1 MVKILRRKDKTGFKP
16 GNLNDMLRHSK
27 GEIIVIFDSDF
38 APERDFLKRIV
49 TPFIYDK
56 KISAV
61 QARWKFTNPSQNIV
75 TALASTIVYTFHH
88 VTLSLMKKYDSGFLC
103 GSAEAVRRREL
114 VKDGGWK
121 SGSLTE
127 DIEYSLRIHKNGR
140 KIHYLPAL
148 ECFNEVP
155 SKPLDLYR
163 QQMRWAHGVISSYK
177 MHSWDLLSTHNLK
190 GKNRLL
196 TFLGAFGYLIPII
209 ILITF
214 VAGIFSILTHRPAPM
229 EWGKFLSELFRNTM
243 LTSGLIIA
251 SSISLFRAKKMR
263 LWPKM
268 LMASFSIGLL
278 TTYYVNIGI
287 LKALF
292 NKPMEWYLLS
302 KSQG

>member
-1 MVKILRRKDKTGFKP
+1 
-16 GNLNDMLRHSK
+16 
-27 GEIIVIFDSDF
+27 
-38 APERDFLKRIV
+38 
-49 TPFIYDK
+49 
-56 KISAV
+56 
-61 QARWKFTNPSQNIV
+61 
-75 TALASTIVYTFHH
+75 
-88 VTLSLMKKYDSGFLC
+88 
-103 GSAEAVRRREL
+103 
-114 VKDGGWK
+114 
-121 SGSLTE
+121 
-127 DIEYSLRIHKNGR
+127 
-140 KIHYLPAL
+140 
-148 ECFNEVP
+148 
-155 SKPLDLYR
+155 
-163 QQMRWAHGVISSYK
+163 
-177 MHSWDLLSTHNLK
+177 
-190 GKNRLL
+190 L